1 MKTQQKYPN
10 EKILEMWNQQK
21 DNLQVGKENEE
32 VLENMFLSIQKEI
45 NYLTARLSMLMNSIR
60 LIKTQDTCQ
69 LRDNPKEFYMYTD
82 DTGAEITVSRED
94 VIEELKIVAK
104 QAKLAR
110 FPIKETTQKS
120 IIMSVDSINKVILTP
135 GQYLVRV
142 LGIYWDPNF
151 NNRTRRIKYIMET
164 ETGDLFSINLYKNKE
179 FEYYSPA
186 KQKDIELKSP
196 DMWLQPLVITV
207 GISPTT
213 TFLTLD
219 SIEIVDKKWFEADV
233 NNEKKEINNNEFTNI

>member
-1 MKTQQKYPN
+1 MKTQQKYTN

-21 DNLQVGKENEE
+21 DNLQVGNENEQI
-32 VLENMFLSIQKEI
+32 LENMFLTIQKEV
-45 NYLTARLSMLMNSIR
+45 NHLNARLSMLMNSIR

-69 LRDNPKEFYMYTD
+69 LRDNPKEFYTYTD
-82 DTGAEITVSRED
+82 DTGAEITSSRAD
-94 VIEELKIVAK
+94 VIEELKMVAE
-104 QAKLAR
+104 QAKSAR
-110 FPIKETTQKS
+110 YPIKETAQKS
-120 IIMSVDSINKVILTP
+120 IVMSIDSINKVILTP

-196 DMWLQPLVITV
+196 DMWLQPIAITV

-219 SIEIVDKKWFEADV
+219 SIEIVNKKWFEDDV
-233 NNEKKEINNNEFTNI
+233 NNEKKEQSSNEPTTI

>member
-32 VLENMFLSIQKEI
+32 VLENMFLLIQKEI

-135 GQYLVRV
+135 GQYRVRV
-142 LGIYWDPNF
+142 FGSYWDPNF

-233 NNEKKEINNNEFTNI
+233 NNEKKEINNNESTNI